1 MLLEGDIVST
11 PRPLQV
17 KRPAPPARREAVAA
31 PAQAVPSPM
40 PFAVPARMADNPF
53 LTPAQGMAAFEPVR
67 IAASAPSALAAANEH
82 EIDVSMICE
91 EAPVVPRFRRPSP
104 SMLMRPPA
112 ASAPVLPSD
121 PVLIRK
127 MQHTIIERRRG
138 LRRYVLGAMAACAAV
153 CTLGLGAWA
162 MGGESEASAA
172 SKPPAVTAGPSSKAH
187 PMVAETTAIQTSDI
201 QTVVKKA
208 KKAHPAG
215 KKR

>member
-1 MLLEGDIVST
+1 MLLTGDIVST

-17 KRPAPPARREAVAA
+17 KRPAPPACLQAVAA
-31 PAQAVPSPM
+31 PAQDVAIPSPM

-53 LTPAQGMAAFEPVR
+53 LTPAQGMPVFEPVR
-67 IAASAPSALAAANEH
+67 IAPAAQGAANEQ
-82 EIDVSMICE
+82 EIDISVICD
-91 EAPVVPRFRRPSP
+91 EAPPVPRFRRPSP

-112 ASAPVLPSD
+112 ASAPILPND

-162 MGGESEASAA
+162 IGGESEASAA
-172 SKPPAVTAGPSSKAH
+172 SKPPALTAGPSSKAH
-187 PMVAETTAIQTSDI
+187 PMVTETTALQTSDI

>member
-1 MLLEGDIVST
+1 MST

-17 KRPAPPARREAVAA
+17 KRPAPPASPQGVAA
-31 PAQAVPSPM
+31 PAHAVATAAAM

-53 LTPAQGMAAFEPVR
+53 LTPAQGMPAFEPVR
-67 IAASAPSALAAANEH
+67 IAPAAQGAANEQ
-82 EIDVSMICE
+82 EIDISVICD
-91 EAPVVPRFRRPSP
+91 EAPAVPRFRRPSP

-112 ASAPVLPSD
+112 ASAPILPND

-162 MGGESEASAA
+162 FGGESEASAA
-172 SKPPAVTAGPSSKAH
+172 SKPPTLTAGPSSKAH
-187 PMVAETTAIQTSDI
+187 PMVTETTALQTSDI

>member
-1 MLLEGDIVST
+1 VST

-17 KRPAPPARREAVAA
+17 KRPAPLAQHEGVVPPAQAGAA
-31 PAQAVPSPM
+31 TAQAVPSPM

-53 LTPAQGMAAFEPVR
+53 LTPAQGMPAFEPVR

-82 EIDVSMICE
+82 EIDISVICDE
-91 EAPVVPRFRRPSP
+91 VPVPRFRRPSP

-112 ASAPVLPSD
+112 ASAPILPND

-172 SKPPAVTAGPSSKAH
+172 SKPPAVAAGPSSKAH

-208 KKAHPAG
+208 KKAYPAG